1 LYRKEETDRMNTDKM
16 TVPLNTKRR
25 ILLASQSP
33 RRRELLSQAGF
44 VYEVEPSQVE
54 EYTTRTLPWEIVME
68 LSRQK
73 AVDISR
79 RHKEPELLVVGAD
92 TIVAYGDR
100 ILGKPHSAEAAVEM
114 LTLLQGSRHQVYTGV
129 TLVWTEQ
136 GEERIHTFYEK
147 TEVEFYP
154 MSQEEIY
161 RYVDTGDCMDK
172 AGAYGIQTQFGIYI
186 KGIHGDY
193 NNVVGLPIA
202 ALYQEMKRN
211 DLL

>member
-1 LYRKEETDRMNTDKM
+1 MNTDKM

-54 EYTTRTLPWEIVME
+54 EHTTRTLPWEIVME

-100 ILGKPHSAEAAVEM
+100 ILGKPHSAETAVEM

>member
-1 LYRKEETDRMNTDKM
+1 MNTDKM
-16 TVPLNTKRR
+16 TAPLNTKRR

-54 EYTTRTLPWEIVME
+54 EHTTRTLPWEIVME

>member
-1 LYRKEETDRMNTDKM
+1 MNTDKM
-16 TVPLNTKRR
+16 TSSLNTKRR

-54 EYTTRTLPWEIVME
+54 EHTTRTLPWEVVME

-79 RHKEPELLVVGAD
+79 RHPDPELLVIGAD

-100 ILGKPHSAEAAVEM
+100 ILGKPHSEEAAVEM
-114 LTLLQGSRHQVYTGV
+114 LTRLQGSRHQVYTGV
-129 TLVWTEQ
+129 TLVWSER
-136 GEERIHTFYEK
+136 GKERIHTFYEK

-154 MSQEEIY
+154 MSQEEIH

>member
-1 LYRKEETDRMNTDKM
+1 MNTDKM

-186 KGIHGDY
+186 KGLHGDY

>member
-1 LYRKEETDRMNTDKM
+1 MNTDKM

-100 ILGKPHSAEAAVEM
+100 ILGKPHSVEAAVEM

>member
-1 LYRKEETDRMNTDKM
+1 MNTDKM
-16 TVPLNTKRR
+16 TSPLNTKRR

-54 EYTTRTLPWEIVME
+54 EHTTRTIPWEIVME

-73 AVDISR
+73 TLDISR
-79 RHKEPELLVVGAD
+79 RHKDPELLVVGAD

>member
-1 LYRKEETDRMNTDKM
+1 MNTDKM

-54 EYTTRTLPWEIVME
+54 EHTTRTLPWEIVME

-136 GEERIHTFYEK
+136 VEERIHTFYEK

>member
-1 LYRKEETDRMNTDKM
+1 
-16 TVPLNTKRR
+16 
-25 ILLASQSP
+25 
-33 RRRELLSQAGF
+33 
-44 VYEVEPSQVE
+44 
-54 EYTTRTLPWEIVME
+54 ME

>member
-1 LYRKEETDRMNTDKM
+1 MNTDKM
-16 TVPLNTKRR
+16 TSPLNTKRR
-25 ILLASQSP
+25 ILLASQSL

-54 EYTTRTLPWEIVME
+54 EHTTRTIPWEIVME

-73 AVDISR
+73 ALDISR
-79 RHKEPELLVVGAD
+79 RHKDPELLVVGAD

>member
-1 LYRKEETDRMNTDKM
+1 MNTDKM
-16 TVPLNTKRR
+16 TSPLNTKRR

-54 EYTTRTLPWEIVME
+54 EYTTRTIPWEIVME

-73 AVDISR
+73 ALDISR
-79 RHKEPELLVVGAD
+79 RHKDPELLVVGAD

>member
-1 LYRKEETDRMNTDKM
+1 MNTDKM

-54 EYTTRTLPWEIVME
+54 EHTTRTLPWEIVME

>member
-1 LYRKEETDRMNTDKM
+1 MNTDKM
-16 TVPLNTKRR
+16 TSPLNTKRR

-54 EYTTRTLPWEIVME
+54 EHTTRTLPWEIVME

-73 AVDISR
+73 ALDISR
-79 RHKEPELLVVGAD
+79 RHKDPELLVVGAD

>member
-1 LYRKEETDRMNTDKM
+1 MNTDKM
-16 TVPLNTKRR
+16 TSPLNTKRR

-54 EYTTRTLPWEIVME
+54 EHTTRTIPWEIVME

-73 AVDISR
+73 ALDISR
-79 RHKEPELLVVGAD
+79 RHKDPELLVVGAD

-114 LTLLQGSRHQVYTGV
+114 LTLLQGSRHQVHTGV

-154 MSQEEIY
+154 MSQQEIY

>member
-1 LYRKEETDRMNTDKM
+1 MNTDKM

-79 RHKEPELLVVGAD
+79 RHKVPEFLVVGAD

>member
-1 LYRKEETDRMNTDKM
+1 MNTDKM
-16 TVPLNTKRR
+16 TSPLNTKRR

-54 EYTTRTLPWEIVME
+54 EHTTRTIPWEIVME

-79 RHKEPELLVVGAD
+79 RYKDPELLVVGAD

>member
-1 LYRKEETDRMNTDKM
+1 MNTDKM
-16 TVPLNTKRR
+16 TSPLNTKRR

-54 EYTTRTLPWEIVME
+54 EHTTRTIPWEIVME

-73 AVDISR
+73 ALDISR
-79 RHKEPELLVVGAD
+79 RHKDPELLVVGAD

>member
-1 LYRKEETDRMNTDKM
+1 MNTDKM
-16 TVPLNTKRR
+16 TSPLNTKRR

-54 EYTTRTLPWEIVME
+54 EHTTRTIPWEIVME

-73 AVDISR
+73 ALDISR
-79 RHKEPELLVVGAD
+79 RYKDPELLVVGAD

>member
-1 LYRKEETDRMNTDKM
+1 MNTDKM
-16 TVPLNTKRR
+16 TSPLNTKRR

-54 EYTTRTLPWEIVME
+54 EYTTRTIPWEIVME

-73 AVDISR
+73 ALDISR
-79 RHKEPELLVVGAD
+79 RHKDPELLVVGAD

-161 RYVDTGDCMDK
+161 KYVDTGDCMDK

>member
-1 LYRKEETDRMNTDKM
+1 MNTDKM
-16 TVPLNTKRR
+16 TAPLNTKRR